1 MSQDFTDEP
10 RLEQRQT
17 RYETE
22 TTRDYL
28 SHHVPYITSSAQ
40 SLFAPSVLNHAH
52 RQHTL
57 TDHHKLL
64 HEWTDAIQQEPTTNL
79 NVFLTVSGDMYIC

>member
-1 MSQDFTDEP
+1 MSQDFTAEP

-17 RYETE
+17 SYETE

-28 SHHVPYITSSAQ
+28 SHHVLYITPSAQ

-52 RQHTL
+52 HQHTL
-57 TDHHKLL
+57 TAHHKLL
-64 HEWTDAIQQEPTTNL
+64 HEWIDGAPP
-79 NVFLTVSGDMYIC
+79 